1 MYKITATKSK
11 SRRLK
16 TFLNAWKS
24 SGKFSSERV
33 NRNEMGWDSMWS
45 QNTSTL
51 RILVLFAGF
60 QKQKNWLDT
69 DGGWRL
75 STLCLRASSNY
86 TVNVN

>member
-33 NRNEMGWDSMWS
+33 NRNEMGWDFMWS
-45 QNTSTL
+45 PNTSSL

-60 QKQKNWLDT
+60 HKQKKWLDT
-69 DGGWRL
+69 EGGWRFSTHCL
-75 STLCLRASSNY
+75 SASSRY
-86 TVNVN
+86 AVTL